1 MKIPFN
7 KPFLIG
13 NEMKYIS
20 EAIKIGKISGNGYF
34 TEKCEHFFEKK
45 YGFKKTL
52 LTTSCTH
59 ALEMAAILL
68 DIKPNDEVIVPSF
81 TFVSTANAFALR
93 GAKIVFADSNILNP
107 NIDCDKIE
115 NLINPKTKAIVVVH
129 YAGIACDMDKIIE
142 IANKHNLYVV
152 EDAAQSID
160 SYYKNKPL
168 GSFGHLA
175 TFSFHE
181 TKNIMCGEGGMLVIN
196 SDKFIDRA
204 EIIREKGT
212 NKKQFSLGKIHQY
225 SWVDVGSSYVPSEIN
240 AAYLYAQLEKI
251 DIIQSKRISLWEN
264 YYNGLMNLK
273 DKIKLPVIP
282 NFAKNNAHIFYIICQ
297 SKKDRDNLILK
308 LKEEKIMAVFHYVS
322 LHNSQFGKK
331 QTPSYIDCPNS
342 DYYSDCLLR
351 LPMYYNLKS
360 SEQNKV
366 IKTIKE
372 FYKNY

>member
-1 MKIPFN
+1 MKVPFN

-34 TEKCEHFFEKK
+34 TEKCEQFFEKK

-81 TFVSTANAFALR
+81 TFVSTANAFVLR
-93 GAKIVFADSNILNP
+93 GAKIVFADSNNLNP
-107 NIDCDKIE
+107 NIDCNKIE
-115 NLINPKTKAIVVVH
+115 NLITPKTKAIVVVH

-142 IANKHNLYVV
+142 IANKYNLFVV

-168 GSFGHLA
+168 GSLGHLA

-225 SWVDVGSSYVPSEIN
+225 SWVDLGSSYVPSEMN
-240 AAYLYAQLEKI
+240 AAYLYGQLEKI
-251 DIIQSKRISLWEN
+251 EVIQSKRITHWEN
-264 YYNGLMNLK
+264 YYNGLNTLK

-282 NFAKNNAHIFYIICQ
+282 NFAKNNGHIFYIICT
-297 SKKDRDNLILK
+297 SKIEREKLILK
-308 LKEEKIMAVFHYVS
+308 LKEESIMTVFHYVS
-322 LHNSQFGKK
+322 LHNSQFGKN
-331 QTPSYIDCPNS
+331 QTLSFIDCPNS

-351 LPMYYNLKS
+351 LPLYYTLKS
-360 SEQNKV
+360 SEQNKI
-366 IKTIKE
+366 IKVIKE
-372 FYKNY
+372 FYKS

>member
-1 MKIPFN
+1 MKVPFN

-20 EAIKIGKISGNGYF
+20 EAIKMGKISGNGYF
-34 TEKCEHFFEKK
+34 TEKCEQFFEKK

-68 DIKPNDEVIVPSF
+68 DINPNDEVIVPSF
-81 TFVSTANAFALR
+81 TFVSTANAFVLR
-93 GAKIVFADSNILNP
+93 GAKIVFADSNNLNP

-115 NLINPKTKAIVVVH
+115 NLITPKTKAIVVVH

-142 IANKHNLYVV
+142 IANKHNLFVV

-168 GSFGHLA
+168 GSLGHLA

-181 TKNIMCGEGGMLVIN
+181 TKNIMCGEGGLLVIN
-196 SDKFIDRA
+196 SDKLIDRA

-212 NKKQFSLGKIHQY
+212 NKKQFSLGKINQY
-225 SWVDVGSSYVPSEIN
+225 SWVDLGSSYVPSEMN

-251 DIIQSKRISLWEN
+251 DVIQSKRVKLWEN
-264 YYNGLMNLK
+264 YYNGLKTLK
-273 DKIKLPVIP
+273 NKIKLPVIP
-282 NFAKNNAHIFYIICQ
+282 NFSKNNGHIFYIICQ
-297 SKKDRDNLILK
+297 SKTEREKLILK
-308 LKEEKIMAVFHYVS
+308 LKEENIMAVFHYVS
-322 LHNSQFGKK
+322 LHNSPFGKN
-331 QTPSYIDCPNS
+331 QTISYSDCPNS

-351 LPMYYNLKS
+351 LPMYYTLKS
-360 SEQNKV
+360 SEQKII
-366 IKTIKE
+366 IKTIIE